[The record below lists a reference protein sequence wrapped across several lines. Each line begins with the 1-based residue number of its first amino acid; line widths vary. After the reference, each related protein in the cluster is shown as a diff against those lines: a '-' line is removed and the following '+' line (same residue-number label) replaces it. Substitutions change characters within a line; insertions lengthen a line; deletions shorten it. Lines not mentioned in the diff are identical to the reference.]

1 MDRKPFGKLPARYTL
16 LSNPHI
22 HERLSKCPSCRKT
35 THPRKFALVIHA
47 DGWGLY
53 TQGKTCRYCSGC
65 EMIIVHDQEL
75 DAEVAATMMRIAP
88 TAVGKNYYVLGT
100 MDVKLWKRGLA
111 GATPTLEDALVG
123 TAEIKKRLTLDVR
136 PAGWYPADS

>member
-1 MDRKPFGKLPARYTL
+1 
-16 LSNPHI
+16 
-22 HERLSKCPSCRKT
+22 
-35 THPRKFALVIHA
+35 
-47 DGWGLY
+47 
-53 TQGKTCRYCSGC
+53 
-65 EMIIVHDQEL
+65 
-75 DAEVAATMMRIAP
+75 MMRIAP